1 MTHDDVRASALE
13 VLAGIAPE
21 SAGLAL
27 ADDHPLREQVDL
39 DSMDYLNFLIG
50 VHERLGVEIPE
61 DDYARCETLDGLL
74 AVVAEAQARPP
85 G

>member
-1 MTHDDVRASALE
+1 MNQVDVRATALD

-21 SAGLAL
+21 SAGMEL
-27 ADDHPLREQVDL
+27 ADDLPLREQVDL

-50 VHERLGVEIPE
+50 IHERVGVEIPE

-74 AVVAEAQARPP
+74 AVIAEAAARPP
-85 G
+85 A